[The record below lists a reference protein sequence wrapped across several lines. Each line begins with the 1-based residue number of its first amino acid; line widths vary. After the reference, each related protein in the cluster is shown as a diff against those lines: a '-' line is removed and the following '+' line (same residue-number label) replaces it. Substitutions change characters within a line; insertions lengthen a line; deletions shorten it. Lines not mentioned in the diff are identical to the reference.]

1 MTALKADA
9 PGAQSGS
16 ASTDGTDSTVS
27 TAESKLQS
35 SFDTLMT
42 DLGGT
47 PGATSLNS
55 FLQSFTS
62 SVESASPL
70 GNLVNS
76 TV

>member
-1 MTALKADA
+1 MAALKADSTTGQSS
-9 PGAQSGS
+9 GASGS
-16 ASTDGTDSTVS
+16 TSS
-27 TAESKLQS
+27 TAESKLQA

-42 DLGGT
+42 DVGGT
-47 PGATSLNS
+47 TGAASLNS
-55 FLQSFTS
+55 FLQSFTA